1 MQCHRRPGGDRDAH
15 PSSYDCLIGDVS
27 VAEAARPAGPDN
39 LWLVPANRDLAGA
52 AVELPR
58 LDGSETRLRE
68 RLGPLRERFAFT
80 MLDCPPSLG
89 PVSVNALVASD
100 RVIVPVQAEYLALE
114 GLVQFLDTLGM
125 IRRELNPAL
134 NVSGLLITMHDERT
148 RLAQDVEREL
158 REHFPEMV
166 FDTVIPRS
174 VRVAEAPSYGL
185 PVTEHAPASRGADRL
200 PGAGRGAGR
209 AWLAARRKRGMGRG
223 LAAILPESAAGED
236 VGELRELPVGLIK
249 PNPKQPR
256 TNFDADA
263 LAGLAASIETSGVV
277 QPLLVRP
284 LHDGSYELIAGERR
298 WRAAQQAGLEKVPA
312 IVRDSEQAERLQVAL
327 IENMV
332 REDLNPVEEAR
343 ACAALV
349 EDLGLS
355 KEDLA
360 RRVGRSR
367 PAVSNLIRL
376 LDLPDEAIELLES
389 GELSE
394 GHGRALLGAPG
405 NDVRRR
411 LARDAAK
418 GGWSVR
424 ETENR
429 VKLAGQP
436 KTGRRRDRAGRRRGG
451 GGDARGRRQAGDRA
465 RPRGEG
471 ASAWGRGCGRDPP
484 RRPRRGHRP
493 GAKAGPRAGWRT
505 V

>member
-1 MQCHRRPGGDRDAH
+1 
-15 PSSYDCLIGDVS
+15 
-27 VAEAARPAGPDN
+27 
-39 LWLVPANRDLAGA
+39 
-52 AVELPR
+52 
-58 LDGSETRLRE
+58 
-68 RLGPLRERFAFT
+68 
-80 MLDCPPSLG
+80 
-89 PVSVNALVASD
+89 VAS
-100 RVIVPVQAEYLALE
+100 AKA
-114 GLVQFLDTLGM
+114 
-125 IRRELNPAL
+125 
-134 NVSGLLITMHDERT
+134 
-148 RLAQDVEREL
+148 
-158 REHFPEMV
+158 
-166 FDTVIPRS
+166 
-174 VRVAEAPSYGL
+174 
-185 PVTEHAPASRGADRL
+185 
-200 PGAGRGAGR
+200 
-209 AWLAARRKRGMGRG
+209 KRGMGRG
-223 LAAILPESAAGED
+223 LAAILPESVAGEE

-298 WRAAQQAGLEKVPA
+298 WRASQQAGLEKVPA
-312 IVRDSEQAERLQVAL
+312 IVRDSEHAERLQVAL

-360 RRVGRSR
+360 RRIGRSR

-376 LDLPDEAIELLES
+376 LDLPDEVIALLES

-394 GHGRALLGAPG
+394 GHGRALLAVSG

-429 VKLAGQP
+429 VKLASQP
-436 KTGRRRDRAGRRRGG
+436 KEEKGTRRAVDAEEAAAMRDAADKLETALGHEVKV
-451 GGDARGRRQAGDRA
+451 
-465 RPRGEG
+465 RPRGGEVSVEIRL
-471 ASAWGRGCGRDPP
+471 ADLDEALALARKLGR
-484 RRPRRGHRP
+484 
-493 GAKAGPRAGWRT
+493 KRA
-505 V
+505 